1 MGEITVI
8 LLLALIFLGPAKLP
22 DLATGLGKLIRELRK
37 ATSDIKNEITLDD
50 SFRKPFEELRD
61 AVTLHPDE
69 LKRRDQLKKMVDEAR
84 LRDEAEA
91 REAAAAA
98 ALAAVPAPAEIGATM
113 TEPLSTPAEPAPFD
127 GQPLPPIPNAI
138 LQPAAP
144 PAGTV
149 SARPR
154 PVPGILVA
162 DGEAVE
168 PTNSAGIMTSAPPPE
183 QPAPATPTSEP
194 APTVV
199 SPTIGLPTGGLPRV
213 TPPISSLSGD
223 RANVTQS
230 LSEADLLPS
239 AAPRSRKP
247 TPPPLPG
254 LERRP
259 AQASP
264 VPSGKPAGAGD
275 HPKTASVAPAP
286 PVGHLG
292 APRVTPPVS
301 SLSSDRANVTQV
313 LSEKDLLPPAPSPAG
328 GKPQLPP
335 PLPGSKK
342 A

>member
-98 ALAAVPAPAEIGATM
+98 ALATVPAPAEIGATM
-113 TEPLSTPAEPAPFD
+113 TEPLSTPAEAPFD

-154 PVPGILVA
+154 PVPGIL
-162 DGEAVE
+162 EAVE

-183 QPAPATPTSEP
+183 HPAPTTEP

-259 AQASP
+259 AQPSP
-264 VPSGKPAGAGD
+264 VPSSKPAGAGD
-275 HPKTASVAPAP
+275 PPKAASVAPAP

-301 SLSSDRANVTQV
+301 SLSGDRANVTQV
-313 LSEKDLLPPAPSPAG
+313 LSEQDLLPPAPSSAG
-328 GKPQLPP
+328 AGKPHLPP